1 MLRCDGAVKEQ
12 IESTPGVA
20 MSSDLFHLDVLL
32 VEPSPTQLKII
43 RERASAVGIKQIREA
58 EGVQAALDA
67 MRQKAPDVVISALY
81 LPDGDGTD
89 LVRAMRDTS
98 ELQRIAFVLVSSET
112 RPQALDPV
120 RQSGVCGI
128 LPKPFSAPQL
138 QRVLAATLDYL
149 SDEAASEEDI
159 DYESLRVLLVDD
171 STNARRFMR
180 RVLESM
186 GLQQIVEASNGSE
199 AVMLLDQTLFD
210 LVVTDYNMPEMD
222 GRALV
227 EYVRQQSW
235 QASVPILMVTS
246 ESDMGRLAAV
256 EQAGVSGICD
266 KPFEPATVR
275 NLLRGA
281 LKHAA

>member
-1 MLRCDGAVKEQ
+1 MLRCTSAVKQ
-12 IESTPGVA
+12 RIESNRVA
-20 MSSDLFHLDVLL
+20 FMSSDMFHLDVLL
-32 VEPSPTQLKII
+32 VEPSSTQLKII
-43 RERASAVGIKQIREA
+43 RERAAAVGIKQIREA
-58 EGVQAALDA
+58 DDVTSALAA
-67 MRQKAPDVVISALY
+67 MRKKVPDVVISALY
-81 LPDGDGTD
+81 LADGDGTD
-89 LVRAMRDTS
+89 LVRAMRDTP
-98 ELQRIAFVLVSSET
+98 ELQRVAFVLVSSET

-138 QRVLAATLDYL
+138 MRVLAATLDYL
-149 SDEAASEEDI
+149 SDEAANDADI

-171 STNARRFMR
+171 SANARRFMR
-180 RVLESM
+180 RVLENM
-186 GLQQIVEASNGSE
+186 GLKDIVEASNGSE
-199 AVMLLDQTLFD
+199 AVMLLNQTLFD

-227 EYVRQQSW
+227 EYVRGQSW

-275 NLLRGA
+275 SLLQGA
-281 LKHAA
+281 LRRTA